1 MDNCQDF
8 QIVNDGN
15 SVFDLSVLSAIG
27 VRSEQQDSFGY
38 NLRCDEGIVVVC
50 DGMGGRE
57 AGSVASS
64 VAVKNVLDAY
74 EGNFSDASITEL
86 LIDCANET
94 DQKICNLCD
103 ENGVKLNSGTTMVAV
118 AIKDYSLCWCSVGD
132 SRAYLARKGEFVQF
146 TQDQNYKTVL
156 DEKLRAN
163 LITEDAYAVEMKRG
177 EALIS
182 FLGIGNLSLIDYN
195 NLPLQLEKDDKI
207 IIMTDGLYKVLE
219 DEEIARVADN
229 FSNIEDALNALEIKT
244 KKQAKKKNISRD
256 NMTVALIKIR

>member
-1 MDNCQDF
+1 MDNYQDI

-15 SVFDLSVLSAIG
+15 SVFDLSVISAIG
-27 VRSEQQDSFGY
+27 DRTEQQDSFGY
-38 NLRCDEGIVVVC
+38 NLSFDEGIVVIC

-57 AGSVASS
+57 AGRMASS
-64 VAVKNVLDAY
+64 VAVNTIMEAY
-74 EGNFSDASITEL
+74 EGDFSDTAITDL
-86 LIDCANET
+86 LIECANET
-94 DQKICNLCD
+94 DKKICNLCD
-103 ENGVKLNSGTTMVAV
+103 ENGEPVKAGTTMVAV
-118 AIKDYSLCWCSVGD
+118 VIKDNSLYWCSVGD
-132 SRAYLARKGEFVQF
+132 SRAYLSRKGEFVQF

-163 LITEDAYAVEMKRG
+163 LITEDAYANEMKRG

-207 IIMTDGLYKVLE
+207 IIMTDGLYKVL
-219 DEEIARVADN
+219 DDDEIARVAEN

-256 NMTVALIKIR
+256 NMTVALIKMR

>member
-1 MDNCQDF
+1 MDNYQDF

-15 SVFDLSVLSAIG
+15 SVFDLSVLSAVG
-27 VRSEQQDSFGY
+27 DRSEQQDSFGY
-38 NLRCDEGIVVVC
+38 NLRCDEGVVVVC

-64 VAVKNVLDAY
+64 AAVKTVLDAY
-74 EGNFSDASITEL
+74 EGNFSDASVTEL
-86 LIDCANET
+86 LIDCAKET

-103 ENGVKLNSGTTMVAV
+103 KNGEPLKAGTTMVAV
-118 AIKDYSLCWCSVGD
+118 VIKDNSLYWCSVGD
-132 SRAYLARKGEFVQF
+132 SRAYLSRKGEFVQF

-156 DEKLRAN
+156 DEKLRAK
-163 LITEDAYAVEMKRG
+163 LITEDEYAVEINRG

-195 NLPLQLEKDDKI
+195 KLPLQLEKDDKI
-207 IIMTDGLYKVLE
+207 IIMTDGLYKVL
-219 DEEIARVADN
+219 DDDEIARVADN
-229 FSNIEDALNALEIKT
+229 FGNLEDALDALEIKT
-244 KKQAKKKNISRD
+244 QKQSEKKNISRD

>member
-1 MDNCQDF
+1 MNNYQDF
-8 QIVNDGN
+8 QIMNDGN
-15 SVFDLSVLSAIG
+15 SVFDLSVISAIG
-27 VRSEQQDSFGY
+27 DRDEQQDSFGY
-38 NLRCDEGIVVVC
+38 NLRCDEGIVVIC
-50 DGMGGRE
+50 DGMGGRD
-57 AGSVASS
+57 AGSMASS
-64 VAVKNVLDAY
+64 VAVKNILDTY
-74 EGNFSDASITEL
+74 EGNFSGVSITEL
-86 LIDCANET
+86 LIDCANKT
-94 DQKICNLCD
+94 DEKVSKLCD
-103 ENGVKLNSGTTMVAV
+103 ENGKSLKAGTTMVAV
-118 AIKDYSLCWCSVGD
+118 VIKDNALYWCSVGD

-163 LITEDAYAVEMKRG
+163 LITEEAYAKEMKRG

-207 IIMTDGLYKVLE
+207 IIMTDGLYKVL
-219 DEEIARVADN
+219 DDDEIARVADN
-229 FSNIEDALNALEIKT
+229 FSNIEETLNALEMKT